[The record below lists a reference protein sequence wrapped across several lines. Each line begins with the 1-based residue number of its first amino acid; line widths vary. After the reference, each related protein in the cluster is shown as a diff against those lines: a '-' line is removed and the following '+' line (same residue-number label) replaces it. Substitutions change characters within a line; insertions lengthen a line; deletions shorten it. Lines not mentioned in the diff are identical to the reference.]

1 VTVPAAD
8 GGWEELCGALPDHAT
23 EVMTAHEGQPTVEV
37 QDQRHGAGRP
47 AVDNGL
53 DTGPNKYG
61 GGI

>member
-1 VTVPAAD
+1 MTTPDPATFAD
-8 GGWEELCGALPDHAT
+8 LCGGLPDHHG

-47 AVDNGL
+47 APDHGL
-53 DTGPNKYG
+53 DEGPRKYG

>member
-1 VTVPAAD
+1 MTTPDPATFAD
-8 GGWEELCGALPDHAT
+8 LCGGLPDHHG

-37 QDQRHGAGRP
+37 QAATHGAGRP
-47 AVDNGL
+47 AVDNGP